1 MDLDKKLVFP
11 SEIVTTNLRPDL
23 VLWSTSQMSVVIV
36 ELTVPWEAAVG
47 EAFERKRLRYSDV
60 APAAELRGWNAQV
73 LPVEVGCRG
82 FVASST
88 TKLLKRMGV
97 RGQALYKAIKSLS
110 EAAERSSNWLWIKRK
125 DPNWAAK

>member
-1 MDLDKKLVFP
+1 M
-11 SEIVTTNLRPDL
+11 
-23 VLWSTSQMSVVIV
+23 WSTSQKSVVMV

-60 APAAELRGWNAQV
+60 AAAAELRGCKAQV
-73 LPVEVGCRG
+73 PVEVGCRG
-82 FVASST
+82 FVASSK

-97 RGQALYKAIKSLS
+97 RGQALRKAIKSLS
-110 EAAERSSNWLWIKRK
+110 EAAERSSNWLWIMRK

>member
-23 VLWSTSQMSVVIV
+23 ILWSTSQKSVVMV

-60 APAAELRGWNAQV
+60 AAAAEHRGWNAQ
-73 LPVEVGCRG
+73 EFGCRG

-88 TKLLKRMGV
+88 TKLLKGMGV
-97 RGQALYKAIKSLS
+97 RVQALHKAIKSLS
-110 EAAERSSNWLWIKRK
+110 EAAERSSN
-125 DPNWAAK
+125 